1 MVRISASQFHQCV
14 MYAKLGRVVI
24 ILKNLKDV
32 FDFYEKK
39 YLIES
44 EFNELLK
51 KMVNRS

>member
-1 MVRISASQFHQCV
+1 
-14 MYAKLGRVVI
+14 MYVKLGRIVI